1 MKRRGWLIA
10 GTGAAAVAA
19 GVGWRA
25 FSESRREQHLHA
37 TTAGL
42 WQKSFDRPGG
52 ARLEMASLR
61 GQLLVLNFWATWCP
75 PCIREMPELD
85 RFQRDFGG
93 RGWQV
98 LGLAIDRLQPVREFL
113 ARSPVGYTIA
123 MAGFD
128 GTELTRRLG
137 NASGGLPFT
146 VVFDRAGLIAHRK
159 LGETS
164 FDELARWAATT

>member
-1 MKRRGWLIA
+1 MKRRGWLIGGA
-10 GTGAAAVAA
+10 GAAAAAA
-19 GVGWRA
+19 GLGWRG
-25 FSESRREQHLHA
+25 FSESRREAHRDA
-37 TTAGL
+37 TTGGL
-42 WQKSFDRPGG
+42 WQMSFDRPDG
-52 ARLEMASLR
+52 ARLAMASLR
-61 GQLLVLNFWATWCP
+61 GQPLVLNFWATWCP

-85 RFQRDFGG
+85 RFQRAFAA

-98 LGLAIDRLQPVREFL
+98 LGLAIDRPQPVREFL
-113 ARSPVGYTIA
+113 ARTPVGYTIA

-146 VVFDRAGLIAHRK
+146 VVFDREGLVAHRK

-164 FDELARWAATT
+164 FDELARWAAAT